1 MSAQGQ
7 GDAVRIANPAGPPWR
22 EPGMPA
28 LLAMTTFAF
37 AGFAV
42 MLPVAPLH
50 MVALGGDEFL
60 AGLVNA
66 VLMAATILTQL
77 VVERMRS
84 WIGWRISLALACLLL
99 GLPALGEIV
108 ATTPG
113 QVLALAA
120 VRGIGFGIVT
130 VSGSSAVGTLFPPE
144 RRGRAIGAYGLAVAG
159 AQLVLTPVAPWIAD
173 EAGLPVAL
181 AVAALP
187 LVGIPFAIAAGAAIA
202 KHARAV
208 ATADIQDAERPSPA
222 PHESR
227 SEDRRALV
235 RLVPPILALT
245 AVTCAGGAI
254 TTFTPQ
260 FVPDAVLT
268 VVSLF
273 LYTAAATFAR
283 WFVGGLADR
292 YGADRF
298 ILPGLAI
305 AALGLA
311 AIAAAISGIV
321 GLAGPILLIVGAV
334 LVGTSFGIMQNVTLV
349 RAFELAGEHARGV
362 ASTAWNVAFD
372 AGTGVGA
379 LAIGALA
386 AGASFTLSFVVL
398 TAVCVVA
405 GFAVL
410 LAGRRPARDAV
421 GASD

>member
-1 MSAQGQ
+1 
-7 GDAVRIANPAGPPWR
+7 
-22 EPGMPA
+22 MPA
-28 LLAMTTFAF
+28 LLVMTAFAF

-42 MLPVAPLH
+42 MLPVAPMH

-84 WIGWRISLALACLLL
+84 WIGWRVSLALACLLL
-99 GLPALGEIV
+99 GLPALGEIL
-108 ATTPG
+108 ASAPW

-120 VRGIGFGIVT
+120 VRGIGFGIIT
-130 VSGSSAVGTLFPPE
+130 VSGSSAVAALFPPG

-173 EAGLPVAL
+173 RAGLPVAL

-187 LVGIPFAIAAGAAIA
+187 LAGIPFAIAAGAAISRHVRA
-202 KHARAV
+202 AAAIDLPGRVRPGPARH
-208 ATADIQDAERPSPA
+208 ER
-222 PHESR
+222 R
-227 SEDRRALV
+227 SEDRHVLV
-235 RLVPPILALT
+235 RLGPPILALT
-245 AVTCAGGAI
+245 AVTCAGGAL

-268 VVSLF
+268 VASLF
-273 LYTAAATFAR
+273 LYAAAAAFAR

-292 YGADRF
+292 HGAERF

-305 AALGLA
+305 AALGLGS
-311 AIAAAISGIV
+311 IAAGISGLTGSAAPV
-321 GLAGPILLIVGAV
+321 LLVVGAF
-334 LVGTSFGIMQNVTLV
+334 LVGSSFGIMQNVTLV
-349 RAFELAGEHARGV
+349 RAFELAGEHAKGV

-372 AGTGVGA
+372 AGTGIGA

-386 AGASFTLSFVVL
+386 AGTSFTLSFVAL
-398 TAVCVVA
+398 TALCLVVA
-405 GFAVL
+405 LAL
-410 LAGRRPARDAV
+410 LVTGGRLPKARDEARN
-421 GASD
+421 

>member
-1 MSAQGQ
+1 
-7 GDAVRIANPAGPPWR
+7 VRIAKPAGPPWR

-42 MLPVAPLH
+42 MLPVAPMH

-84 WIGWRISLALACLLL
+84 WMGWRVSLALACLLL
-99 GLPALGEIV
+99 GLPALGEIL
-108 ATTPG
+108 ATAPG

-130 VSGSSAVGTLFPPE
+130 VSGSSAVGALFPPE

-159 AQLVLTPVAPWIAD
+159 AQLVLTPISPWIAD
-173 EAGLPVAL
+173 QAGLPVAL

-187 LVGIPFAIAAGAAIA
+187 LVGIPFALAAGGAIA
-202 KHARAV
+202 KHARA
-208 ATADIQDAERPSPA
+208 AAEAGAGGTGSAPVPHASPR
-222 PHESR
+222 E
-227 SEDRRALV
+227 ERRALA
-235 RLVPPILALT
+235 RLWPPILALT

-268 VVSLF
+268 VVALF
-273 LYTAAATFAR
+273 LYTAAAAFAR
-283 WFVGGLADR
+283 WAVGGPADR
-292 YGADRF
+292 FGADRF

-305 AALGLA
+305 AALGLGS
-311 AIAAAISGIV
+311 IAAGISGLLGSASPV
-321 GLAGPILLIVGAV
+321 LLIGGAV
-334 LVGTSFGIMQNVTLV
+334 LVGTAFGTMQNVTLV
-349 RAFELAGEHARGV
+349 RAFEVAGEHAKGV

-386 AGASFTLSFVVL
+386 AGTSFTLSLLAL
-398 TAVCVVA
+398 TALCLVV
-405 GFAVL
+405 AVL
-410 LAGRRPARDAV
+410 LAVVRRATRSA
-421 GASD
+421 

>member
-1 MSAQGQ
+1 
-7 GDAVRIANPAGPPWR
+7 
-22 EPGMPA
+22 MPA

-42 MLPVAPLH
+42 MLPVAPMH

-77 VVERMRS
+77 VVERMRT
-84 WIGWRISLALACLLL
+84 WLGWRVSLALACLLL
-99 GLPALGEIV
+99 GLPALGEIF

-113 QVLALAA
+113 QILALAA

-130 VSGSSAVGTLFPPE
+130 VSGSSAVGALFPPA

-159 AQLVLTPVAPWIAD
+159 AQLVLTPISPLIAD
-173 EAGLPVAL
+173 QAGLPVAL

-187 LVGIPFAIAAGAAIA
+187 LAGIPFALAAGGAIA
-202 KHARAV
+202 QHARA
-208 ATADIQDAERPSPA
+208 AAAALPGGTGPA
-222 PHESR
+222 HDPLETPR
-227 SEDRRALV
+227 EERRALV
-235 RLVPPILALT
+235 RLWPPILALT

-268 VVSLF
+268 VVALF
-273 LYTAAATFAR
+273 LYTAAAAFAR
-283 WFVGGLADR
+283 WAVGAPADR
-292 YGADRF
+292 HGAQRF
-298 ILPGLAI
+298 VLPGLAI

-311 AIAAAISGIV
+311 AIAASIAGI
-321 GLAGPILLIVGAV
+321 AGSAAPALLIAGAI
-334 LVGTSFGIMQNVTLV
+334 LVGTAFGTMQNVTLV
-349 RAFELAGEHARGV
+349 RAFEVAGEHAKGV

-372 AGTGVGA
+372 AGTGIGA

-386 AGASFTLSFVVL
+386 AGTSFALSFAALSALSLL
-398 TAVCVVA
+398 T
-405 GFAVL
+405 GIL
-410 LAGRRPARDAV
+410 LLFAGRSGRSAA
-421 GASD
+421 A

>member
-1 MSAQGQ
+1 MSAQDQ

-42 MLPVAPLH
+42 MLPVAPMH
-50 MVALGGDEFL
+50 MVALGGDELL

-84 WIGWRISLALACLLL
+84 WMGWRVSLALACLLL
-99 GLPALGEIV
+99 GLPALGEIL

-130 VSGSSAVGTLFPPE
+130 VSGSSAIGALFPPE

-159 AQLVLTPVAPWIAD
+159 AQLVLTPISPWIAD
-173 EAGLPVAL
+173 QAGMPVAL
-181 AVAALP
+181 TVAGLP
-187 LVGIPFAIAAGAAIA
+187 LVGVPFALAAGGAIA
-202 KHARAV
+202 RHARA
-208 ATADIQDAERPSPA
+208 AAAGGLPGGAGPAADPRESPS
-222 PHESR
+222 E
-227 SEDRRALV
+227 ERRALV
-235 RLVPPILALT
+235 RLWPPILALT

-260 FVPDAVLT
+260 FVPDAALT
-268 VVSLF
+268 VVALF
-273 LYTAAATFAR
+273 LYTAAAAVAR
-283 WFVGGLADR
+283 WAVGGPADR
-292 YGADRF
+292 FGADRF
-298 ILPGLAI
+298 VLPGLAI
-305 AALGLA
+305 AALGLG
-311 AIAAAISGIV
+311 AIAAAISGV
-321 GLAGPILLIVGAV
+321 AGPASPVVLIGGAL
-334 LVGTSFGIMQNVTLV
+334 LVGTAFGTMQNVTLV
-349 RAFELAGEHARGV
+349 RAFEVAGEHAKGV

-372 AGTGVGA
+372 AGTGIGA

-386 AGASFTLSFVVL
+386 AGTSFTLSFLAL
-398 TAVCVVA
+398 TALCVLVS
-405 GFAVL
+405 FTLL
-410 LAGRRPARDAV
+410 LAGGRTSRDAV

>member
-1 MSAQGQ
+1 
-7 GDAVRIANPAGPPWR
+7 
-22 EPGMPA
+22 MPA

-42 MLPVAPLH
+42 MLPVAPMH
-50 MVALGGDEFL
+50 MVALGGDELL

-77 VVERMRS
+77 LVERMRS
-84 WIGWRISLALACLLL
+84 WMGWRVSLALACLLL
-99 GLPALGEIV
+99 GLPALGEIF

-130 VSGSSAVGTLFPPE
+130 VSGSSAVGALFPPE

-159 AQLVLTPVAPWIAD
+159 AQLVLTPISPWIAD
-173 EAGLPVAL
+173 QAGLPVAL

-187 LVGIPFAIAAGAAIA
+187 LLGIPFALAAGASIA
-202 KHARAV
+202 KHARAAASAAIANGAAAAPV
-208 ATADIQDAERPSPA
+208 
-222 PHESR
+222 PHESPR
-227 SEDRRALV
+227 EARHALT
-235 RLVPPILALT
+235 RLWPPILALT

-268 VVSLF
+268 VVALF
-273 LYTAAATFAR
+273 LYTAAAAFAR
-283 WFVGGLADR
+283 WAVGAPADR
-292 YGADRF
+292 HGAQRF
-298 ILPGLAI
+298 VLPGLAI

-311 AIAAAISGIV
+311 AIAASIAGI
-321 GLAGPILLIVGAV
+321 AGSAAPALLIAGAI
-334 LVGTSFGIMQNVTLV
+334 LVGTAFGTMQNVTLV
-349 RAFELAGEHARGV
+349 RAFEVAGEHAKGV

-372 AGTGVGA
+372 AGTGIGA

-386 AGASFTLSFVVL
+386 AGTSFALSFAALSALSLL
-398 TAVCVVA
+398 T
-405 GFAVL
+405 GIL
-410 LAGRRPARDAV
+410 LLFAGRSGRSAA
-421 GASD
+421 A

>member
-1 MSAQGQ
+1 MSAQDQ

-113 QVLALAA
+113 QVLVLAA

-173 EAGLPVAL
+173 EAGLPAAL

-208 ATADIQDAERPSPA
+208 ATADIQDAERPSRA
-222 PHESR
+222 PHEIR

-260 FVPDAVLT
+260 FVPDAVLI

-311 AIAAAISGIV
+311 AISAAISGVV
-321 GLAGPILLIVGAV
+321 GLAGPIVLVVGAV

-349 RAFELAGEHARGV
+349 RAFELAGEHARGI

-386 AGASFTLSFVVL
+386 AGASFTLSFVAL